1 MYRAGGL
8 ALALLLVALVSAQ
21 GLLASV
27 AAAQGQVE
35 LKFYPE
41 QPKGDYFEVGFSVS
55 LTGDLASYGG
65 EALCALKA
73 TVDWINDRGGVFV
86 KGIRYYVRLVYA
98 DDGSSPEGAVAAYE
112 ALYARGVKLL
122 LSPQDPV
129 LAQAVARNFIARGD
143 VEALMANYALGSEV
157 MVVGARDKIVGA
169 TGTLTNYILEAF
181 KIINGLEPAAR
192 VVVVH
197 ARPQVYITAVN
208 EAIRQAEKEKVGVI
222 VEDTVSISRGTLEA
236 DVRRVADVVA
246 EKKPDIVVI
255 VADDELAGA
264 AVKALYGKIPVKLV
278 VAVGLSSPRTFVLTA
293 GPTQSQDVLVVT
305 DWLEQGAF
313 KPEEA
318 ANLGLPFAGPTFEVF
333 KQYMKERC
341 PAVQPDAVAARA
353 AAALTLLVNS
363 VQRANSFDPAKVRQ
377 AAVTY
382 GITTFYG
389 PIVVDETTS
398 LSSKPPIMVGQ
409 WDAGKLKYLGHV
421 AYEEYQHAEGHMPLK
436 LSDIRYPSKQWR
448 ETLEQGATG
457 VPQQPETQ
465 QAQQGQAGGQQAE
478 GGGGNTM
485 LLAAAAVI
493 VIALAAAGAFLALRR
508 RG

>member
-1 MYRAGGL
+1 MDSASRL

-27 AAAQGQVE
+27 AAAQEQVE
-35 LKFYPE
+35 LRFYPE
-41 QPKGDYFEVGFSVS
+41 QPRGDYFEVGFSVS

-98 DDGSSPEGAVAAYE
+98 DDGSDPERAVAVYE
-112 ALYARGVKLL
+112 ALYKRGVRLF

-129 LAQAVARNFIARGD
+129 LAQAVSKGFMGRGD
-143 VEALMANYALGSEV
+143 VEAFMANYALGSEI
-157 MVVGARDKIVGA
+157 MVTDAREKIVGA

-181 KIINGLEPAAR
+181 KVINGLEPAAR
-192 VVVVH
+192 VFIIH
-197 ARPQVYITAVN
+197 SREQVYSIAVS
-208 EAIRQAEKEKVGVI
+208 EAVDQAEEKKVGVI
-222 VEDTVSISRGTLEA
+222 VIDTVSLGRETLNFDITRAINLVTE
-236 DVRRVADVVA
+236 
-246 EKKPDIVVI
+246 EKPDIVVI
-255 VADDELAGA
+255 VASDKLAGEI
-264 AVKALYGKIPVKLV
+264 VKRLYGKIPVKLV
-278 VAVGLSSPRTFVLTA
+278 VTVGLSSPRIFSFAA

-305 DWLEQGAF
+305 DWLVEGAF

-341 PAVQPDAVAARA
+341 PAVEPQAVAARA
-353 AAALTLLVNS
+353 AAALTLLTSS

-389 PIVVDETTS
+389 LIVVDEYTS
-398 LSSKPPIMVGQ
+398 LSKMPPITVGQ

-421 AYEEYQHAEGHMPLK
+421 AYEKYQHAEEHTPLK

-448 ETLEQGATG
+448 EALEQGATG
-457 VPQQPETQ
+457 VPQQPGTQ
-465 QAQQGQAGGQQAE
+465 EAQQGQGQPGGQQ
-478 GGGGNTM
+478 GGGNTM
-485 LLAAAAVI
+485 LLAAAAVV